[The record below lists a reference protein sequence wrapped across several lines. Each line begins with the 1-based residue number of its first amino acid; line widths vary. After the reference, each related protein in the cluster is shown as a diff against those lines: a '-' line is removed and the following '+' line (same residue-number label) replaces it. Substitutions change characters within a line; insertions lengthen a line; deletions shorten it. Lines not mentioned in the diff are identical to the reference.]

1 MIVSLCMYICTHVT
15 AAHEASLVQVPG
27 HLFFFVTNTTSLDLS
42 KIYHAIIVTSFT
54 SKLNHMFIKFIK
66 MLHLHQGCRCT
77 AIKKNHFNDCL

>member
-27 HLFFFVTNTTSLDLS
+27 HLFFFVINTTSLDLS

-54 SKLNHMFIKFIK
+54 SKLNHI
-66 MLHLHQGCRCT
+66 
-77 AIKKNHFNDCL
+77 CLSNSSKCCIYIRDVVVQL